1 MRIQRQNEARLPPP
15 REPTRL
21 PTQFPA
27 GTHYVV
33 EGETGP
39 DGIFRIT
46 SRRLEFPNGAQMLLP
61 QGGTRQRTVR
71 AGGACERK
79 ARIA

>member
-1 MRIQRQNEARLPPP
+1 MRIERQNESRLLSPRGPVRLPS
-15 REPTRL
+15 
-21 PTQFPA
+21 QFPA
-27 GTHYVV
+27 GTHYIV

-61 QGGTRQRTVR
+61 QGGARRRAAR
-71 AGGACERK
+71 AGVACERR
-79 ARIA
+79 ARTA